1 MAFWTKAAINIVKK
15 QRAAGELTWEQQRA
29 AINAIQ
35 AAVRVNPVKPVPSSH
50 PSPSGQEPASPHFT
64 PPQQEPS
71 MNKIEHESD
80 MIHLALNDLSTQVRD
95 DIASLRASGAVVHV
109 STVMGIRVELP
120 PDIRAR
126 DLRLTGIS
134 LINTALALED
144 ARRSN

>member
-1 MAFWTKAAINIVKK
+1 
-15 QRAAGELTWEQQRA
+15 
-29 AINAIQ
+29 
-35 AAVRVNPVKPVPSSH
+35 
-50 PSPSGQEPASPHFT
+50 
-64 PPQQEPS
+64 
-71 MNKIEHESD
+71 MNKIAHESD
-80 MIHLALNDLSTQVRD
+80 MIHFLLNDLSSQVRD